1 MPRFALIGAAGY
13 IAPRH
18 LQAIRDTGNSLAVAY
33 DINDSVGIMD
43 SYFPDAHFFTVFE
56 KFEAFLDAEAMAGRG
71 LDYIGICSPNDLHAP
86 HMRFALRRQA
96 DAICEKPLVL
106 DHRELDALRAVE
118 RETGKKVYT
127 ILQLRLHDSVIALK
141 ERIASDLAANPGHRY
156 SVDLT
161 YLTSRGAWYFT
172 SWKGDVRRAGGIA
185 TNIGIHFFDMLSFL
199 FGDPQDSRVHLC
211 SDDVAAGVLA
221 YKNADVRWFLSV
233 NAGYLPDAVRA
244 AGKRTYRSIQFDGE
258 EFEFSEGFTDL
269 HTRSY
274 EAILAGQGFG
284 LDVAEPSVKLANGVR
299 TAPINALT
307 GDYHPF
313 AAKAKG

>member
-1 MPRFALIGAAGY
+1 MQRFALVGAAGY

-18 LQAIRDTGNSLAVAY
+18 LQAIRDTGNKLVVAY

-43 SYFPDAHFFTVFE
+43 SFFPDAAFFTVAE
-56 KFEAFLDAEAMAGRG
+56 KFESFLDGEAVAGRK
-71 LDYIGICSPNDLHAP
+71 LDYVSICSPNDLHAP
-86 HMRFALRRQA
+86 HMRTALRHGA

-106 DHRELDALRAVE
+106 DAADLGALRIVE
-118 RETGKKVYT
+118 RETGKKIYT

-141 ERIASDLAANPGHRY
+141 AKIDAELAANPDKRFA
-156 SVDLT
+156 VDLT

-172 SWKGDVRRAGGIA
+172 SWKGDLRRSGGIA

-199 FGDPQDSRVHLC
+199 FGDVVENRVHA
-211 SDDVAAGVLA
+211 SNDDAAAGVLSFR
-221 YKNADVRWFLSV
+221 NADVRWFLSI
-233 NAGYLPDAVRA
+233 NEAYLPESARA

-274 EAILAGQGFG
+274 EAVLAGDGFG
-284 LDVAEPSVKLANGVR
+284 LDVAEPSVRLANDIRRMPLSPLV
-299 TAPINALT
+299 
-307 GDYHPF
+307 GDYHPL
-313 AAKAKG
+313 AQKL